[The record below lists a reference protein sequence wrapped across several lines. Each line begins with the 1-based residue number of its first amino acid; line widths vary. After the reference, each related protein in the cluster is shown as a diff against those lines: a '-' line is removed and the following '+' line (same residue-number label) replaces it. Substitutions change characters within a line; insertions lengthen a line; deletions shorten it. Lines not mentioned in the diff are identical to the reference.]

1 MSDVNVI
8 EVDSVSKHFVINQD
22 KSLKERIVNAAR
34 SRKHREKYTA
44 LNNIS
49 LEVKAGE
56 SLGLA
61 GPNGSGKSTLL
72 KLIGGILAPDSG
84 EVRVR
89 GRLAALLELGAGFHP
104 DLTGIENI
112 YLNASIL
119 GLTEDEIEN
128 QLDSIIAFSGIS
140 DFIGTQVKFYSS
152 GMYVRLAFAV
162 AVHSDPDILLVDEV
176 LAVGDEPFQRKCMN
190 KIHEF
195 QEEGRSI
202 ILVSHSADQI
212 IDVCDRAAILQKGEL
227 VTLGPVR
234 DSMSVLHRAYQQE
247 RLKDAAIIEE
257 STPTSATIGE
267 VTPAGLVRL
276 PNGQDVFISGDDL
289 DLDIELSSDKPLK
302 KFGIELEIENL
313 AGTNVFG
320 MDTRKLQ
327 LQMPEIEKSGTVR
340 ITLPHLYLGEDTY
353 VFNVKVVTEFGVPLA
368 TKSNTGVIVVRS
380 DGMTTGFVKSHPAVQ
395 VNGTPA
401 LPPGEAPAQSE

>member
-1 MSDVNVI
+1 MNDINVI
-8 EVDSVSKHFVINQD
+8 EVDNVSKHFVINQD

-44 LNNIS
+44 LDRIS

-119 GLTEDEIEN
+119 GLTEEEIEN
-128 QLDSIIAFSGIS
+128 QLDSIINFSGIS

-190 KIHEF
+190 KIREF

-234 DSMSVLHRAYQQE
+234 DSMSVLHRAYQRE
-247 RLKDAAIIEE
+247 RLKDAARIEE
-257 STPTSATIGE
+257 STPTSVEVGE
-267 VTPAGLVRL
+267 VVPNGLLRQ
-276 PNGQDVFISGDDL
+276 PNGQDVLISGDDL
-289 DLDIELSSDKPLK
+289 SLDIELSTEKALTRY
-302 KFGIELEIENL
+302 GIELEIENL
-313 AGTNVFG
+313 AGVSLFG
-320 MDTRKLQ
+320 MDTRRLQ
-327 LQMPEIEKSGTVR
+327 LQMPDINQSGTVR
-340 ITLPHLYLGEDTY
+340 ITLPKLYLGEDTY
-353 VFNVKVVTEFGVPLA
+353 VFNIKVVTAFGVPLA
-368 TKSNTGVIVVRS
+368 TKSNTGVFAVRS
-380 DGMTTGFVKSHPAVQ
+380 DGMTTGFIKTHPAVE
-395 VNGTPA
+395 VDGAPA
-401 LPPGEAPAQSE
+401 LPPGEQS